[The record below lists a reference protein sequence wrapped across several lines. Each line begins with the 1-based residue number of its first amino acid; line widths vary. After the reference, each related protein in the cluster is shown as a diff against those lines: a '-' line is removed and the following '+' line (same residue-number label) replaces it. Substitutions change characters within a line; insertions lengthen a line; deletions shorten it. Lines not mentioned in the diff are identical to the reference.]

1 MRSARL
7 ERTPM
12 IAGPDDTDACT
23 VWVADVAAERPFHSD
38 LLDPDE
44 RGRRAALRR
53 PADQARFTMA
63 AAMIRLVAA
72 GLTGTPPATIAV
84 DRRCPGCGRAH
95 GKPRLPGTGLEVS
108 VSHSADR
115 VLLAVTR
122 AGPVGVDVERITDAD
137 TSTLAGR
144 VLAPGEP
151 VRRPRDFFVYWCRK
165 ESAVK
170 ATGDG
175 LRVPLS
181 EVVVRPADAPAGL
194 LSYRGSRLTAAMADL
209 DVGPGYAAAVTV
221 LTGRPVRVWL
231 RDAGTALAE

>member
-1 MRSARL
+1 
-7 ERTPM
+7 M
-12 IAGPDDTDACT
+12 IVDPGDADACT
-23 VWVADVAAERPFHSD
+23 VWVADVGAERPFHRN

-44 RGRRAALRR
+44 RRRRAALRR
-53 PADQARFTMA
+53 PADQARFTVA
-63 AAMIRLVAA
+63 AALMRLVAA
-72 GLTGTPPATIAV
+72 DLTGRPPATIAV

-95 GKPRLPGTGLEVS
+95 GKPRLPGTGIDVS

-122 AGPVGVDVERITDAD
+122 AGPVGVDVERITDAN
-137 TSTLAGR
+137 TATLADR

-151 VRRPRDFFVYWCRK
+151 VRRPWDFFVYWCRK

-194 LSYRGSRLTAAMADL
+194 LSYRGARLTADMTDL

-231 RDAGTALAE
+231 RDAGVALAE